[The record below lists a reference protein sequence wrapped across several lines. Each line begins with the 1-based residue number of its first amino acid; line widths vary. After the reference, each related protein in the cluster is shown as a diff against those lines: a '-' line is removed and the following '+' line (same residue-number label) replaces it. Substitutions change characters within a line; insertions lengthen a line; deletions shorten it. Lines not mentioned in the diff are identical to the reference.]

1 MKLDL
6 PAARFDEPVWTHA
19 RLGSPRSV
27 LQSLDSLGSSSR
39 YERDQEVYREESPVG
54 CWYRLISG
62 AARRYSVRP
71 DGRRQI
77 VDVLLPGDMFGFGN
91 RSKHAFS
98 AEAIADGTLIARYP
112 LARIQALAASEPE
125 AAQELRELV
134 MKSMERLHSL
144 LLILGRTTAEE
155 KVGCFL
161 LLMQRRV
168 GCGPTGRLVLPLT
181 RYDVADYLA
190 LSVETVSRCLTA
202 LKQRGVIS
210 LSGPRQIG
218 IVDRD
223 ALVDQRDVGQRDV
236 GVIDRDALPDERK
249 RVETRPAPPRTAPQ
263 VPAAA
268 QSRIVEI
275 RVPAF
280 AFAETLSE
288 MRGWLDHRR
297 CDPSRF
303 TCVREGSGAVVA
315 RVEFRGD
322 MEELAVA
329 FKQEFARPLD
339 RTDHAR
345 EGTKTLSVVG
355 A

>member
-1 MKLDL
+1 MNPDL
-6 PAARFDEPVWTHA
+6 RIGQFDEPVWAHA
-19 RLGSPRSV
+19 RVGSARSI
-27 LQSLDSLGSSSR
+27 LQTLDSLGSSSR

-62 AARRYSVRP
+62 AARRYTVRP

-91 RSKHAFS
+91 RSKHDFS

-112 LARIQALAASEPE
+112 LARIQALAASEAE

-134 MKSMERLHSL
+134 LKSMERLHSL

-168 GCGPTGRLVLPLT
+168 GCGPTGHLVLPLT

-223 ALVDQRDVGQRDV
+223 ALVDQRDVG
-236 GVIDRDALPDERK
+236 VIDRAALLDRRK
-249 RVETRPAPPRTAPQ
+249 MVETRPAPPRTAPQ
-263 VPAAA
+263 VPAGAP
-268 QSRIVEI
+268 QSPIVEV
-275 RVPAF
+275 RVPGF
-280 AFAETLSE
+280 AFAETLSG

-297 CDPSRF
+297 CNPSRF
-303 TCVREGSGAVVA
+303 TCVREGSGAVVV

-329 FKQEFARPLD
+329 FEQKFARPLD
-339 RTDHAR
+339 RTDDAR
-345 EGTKTLSVVG
+345 EGAKTLSVVG

>member
-1 MKLDL
+1 MNPDL
-6 PAARFDEPVWTHA
+6 PIGRFDDPVWAHTRVGSA
-19 RLGSPRSV
+19 RSI
-27 LQSLDSLGSSSR
+27 LQILDSLGSSAR
-39 YERDQEVYREESPVG
+39 YERDQEVYREESPIG

-62 AARRYSVRP
+62 AARRYAVRP

-91 RSKHAFS
+91 RGKHAFS
-98 AEAIADGTLIARYP
+98 AEAIADGTVVARYP
-112 LARIQALAASEPE
+112 LPRIQAFAASEPE

-134 MKSMERLHSL
+134 LKSMERLHSL

-155 KVGCFL
+155 KVGSFL

-168 GCGPTGRLVLPLT
+168 GCGPTGHLVLPLT

-190 LSVETVSRCLTA
+190 LSVETVSRCMTA

-223 ALVDQRDVGQRDV
+223 ALVDQRDVG
-236 GVIDRDALPDERK
+236 VIDRDALLDRRK
-249 RVETRPAPPRTAPQ
+249 MVETRPAPPRTAPQ
-263 VPAAA
+263 IPAGAP
-268 QSRIVEI
+268 QSPTVEV

-280 AFAETLSE
+280 AFADTLSN
-288 MRGWLDHRR
+288 MRRWLDHRR
-297 CDPSRF
+297 GDPSRF
-303 TCVREGSGAVVA
+303 TCVREGSGAVVV
-315 RVEFRGD
+315 RVEFRSEL
-322 MEELAVA
+322 EELAVA

-339 RTDHAR
+339 RTDDAR
-345 EGTKTLSVVG
+345 EGAKTLSVVG

>member
-1 MKLDL
+1 MKPDL
-6 PAARFDEPVWTHA
+6 PVGRFDEPIWTHA
-19 RLGSPRSV
+19 RVGSPRSI

-62 AARRYSVRP
+62 AARRYAVRP

-91 RSKHAFS
+91 RSKHDFS

-112 LARIQALAASEPE
+112 LARIQALAASEAE

-134 MKSMERLHSL
+134 LKSMERLHSL

-168 GCGPTGRLVLPLT
+168 GCGPTGHLVLPLT

-223 ALVDQRDVGQRDV
+223 ALVDQRDVG
-236 GVIDRDALPDERK
+236 VIDRDALLDRRK
-249 RVETRPAPPRTAPQ
+249 MVETRPAPPRTAPQ
-263 VPAAA
+263 VPAGAP
-268 QSRIVEI
+268 QCPIVEV
-275 RVPAF
+275 RVPGF
-280 AFAETLSE
+280 AFAERLSE

-303 TCVREGSGAVVA
+303 TCVREGSGAVVV
-315 RVEFRGD
+315 RVEFRSD

-339 RTDHAR
+339 RTDDAR
-345 EGTKTLSVVG
+345 EGAKTLSVVG

>member
-1 MKLDL
+1 MNPDL
-6 PAARFDEPVWTHA
+6 PIGRFDEPVWAHT
-19 RLGSPRSV
+19 RVGSPRSI
-27 LQSLDSLGSSSR
+27 LQILDSLGSSSR
-39 YERDQEVYREESPVG
+39 YERDQEVYREESPIG
-54 CWYRLISG
+54 YWYRLISG
-62 AARRYSVRP
+62 AARRYAVRP

-77 VDVLLPGDMFGFGN
+77 VDVLLPGDVFGFGN
-91 RSKHAFS
+91 RGKHAFC
-98 AEAIADGTLIARYP
+98 AEAIADGTVVARYP
-112 LARIQALAASEPE
+112 LPRIQALAASEPE

-134 MKSMERLHSL
+134 LKSMERLHSL

-168 GCGPTGRLVLPLT
+168 GCGPTGHLVLPLT

-218 IVDRD
+218 IVDRE
-223 ALVDQRDVGQRDV
+223 ALVDQRDVA
-236 GVIDRDALPDERK
+236 VIDRDALLDRRK
-249 RVETRPAPPRTAPQ
+249 MVETRPAPPRTAPQ
-263 VPAAA
+263 VPAGAP
-268 QSRIVEI
+268 QSPIVEI
-275 RVPAF
+275 RVPGF
-280 AFAETLSE
+280 AFAETLSG

-303 TCVREGSGAVVA
+303 TCVREGSGAVVV

-339 RTDHAR
+339 RTDDAR
-345 EGTKTLSVVG
+345 EGAKTLSVVG